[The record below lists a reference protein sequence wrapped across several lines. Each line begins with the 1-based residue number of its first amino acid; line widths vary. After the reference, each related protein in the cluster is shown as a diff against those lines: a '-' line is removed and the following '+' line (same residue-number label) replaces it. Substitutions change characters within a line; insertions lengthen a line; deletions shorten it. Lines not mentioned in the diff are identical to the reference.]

1 MRNYLLNRF
10 LRYEKCRKMLREN
23 GVQDDTRFFISEV
36 AGLQFYD
43 AHKSLLDGAHNHKV
57 GDRVSLQRRASNE
70 YDENAVEVWTA
81 NGRIMCGHLPR
92 PYARRIAPLLDDLKS
107 INALCF
113 MPYDGDTYSMELLIW
128 GDDVPSEL
136 DYETTQLR
144 ATNLEDYYT
153 TDEQIRAAYRQRVKR
168 EGDDRAFKSSLH
180 EVRSDRLYDAVST
193 LMPET
198 LEIDLDLRSLED
210 LTRGDLVKRRKHKN
224 RHFIWKDS
232 VPDNMRTRGD
242 WNQVGYRPRKDAK
255 PYATVGFS
263 ACYWVVAD
271 LFHARDVVPIK
282 RRKRSAPEKVLRR
295 HVGYKIR

>member
-10 LRYEKCRKMLREN
+10 LRYEKCRKMLREI

-43 AHKSLLDGAHNHKV
+43 AAKSLLDGAHNHKV
-57 GDRVSLQRRASNE
+57 GDPVSLQRRASNE

-92 PYARRIAPLLDDLKS
+92 PYARKIAPLLDDLKS

-113 MPYDGDTYSMELLIW
+113 MPYDGDTYSMSLLIY
-128 GDDVPSEL
+128 GNDVPREL

-144 ATNLEDYYT
+144 ATNIDDYYT
-153 TDEQIRAAYRQRVKR
+153 TDEQIRAANERRWQRER
-168 EGDDRAFKSSLH
+168 DDNAF
-180 EVRSDRLYDAVST
+180 RSDLRNLRTDRMYDAVST

-210 LTRGDLVKRRKHKN
+210 LTHGDMVKRRKYKN
-224 RHFIWKDS
+224 RYFKWKGS
-232 VPDNMRTRGD
+232 VPDNMRTKAD

-255 PYATVGFS
+255 PYARVGF
-263 ACYWVVAD
+263 AAHCWIETD

-282 RRKRSAPEKVLRR
+282 RRNRSAPEQVLRR